1 MCQANPSPATSSSS
15 HPRVIEGRAGC
26 ARVKQPRTSTS
37 TLHGSSTPLKWIRGM
52 PSKSPRCSYIRASAS
67 TSSYRSLRS
76 LALINEW
83 IFLFINSNLMAT
95 RAPVWSSWPSYLHC
109 ANSQT
114 MMCPQRTRLTVGSY
128 TPPKP
133 PRPISLR
140 SFHLRTDEGA
150 SGSLFFTFFMAM
162 LLHRHIPRSFTA
174 TSGEFLGQGI
184 FASNCSNT
192 ITTPFYKL
200 LNSSCQFKRA
210 KNLEKKHVLKIRFAS
225 NFPRPSAGQ

>member
-114 MMCPQRTRLTVGSY
+114 MMCQQRTRLTVGSY

-150 SGSLFFTFFMAM
+150 SGSLFFTFFITM
-162 LLHRHIPRSFTA
+162 LLHRRNPRSFTA

-184 FASNCSNT
+184 SRHVFLKVSCCNCYSHKFATKQKTKHDSREKDNT
-192 ITTPFYKL
+192 EQPIGAVWGAV
-200 LNSSCQFKRA
+200 S
-210 KNLEKKHVLKIRFAS
+210 
-225 NFPRPSAGQ
+225 